1 MESLYRT
8 NPILKSEFVRVSRFE
23 FKEGLAFIVSGTGN
37 SALAVSGEGNFAL
50 AASCANVLHSLQTMQ
65 GTPRSL

>member
-1 MESLYRT
+1 MSQ
-8 NPILKSEFVRVSRFE
+8 FE

-37 SALAVSGEGNFAL
+37 SALA
-50 AASCANVLHSLQTMQ
+50 ASCANALHSLQTMQ